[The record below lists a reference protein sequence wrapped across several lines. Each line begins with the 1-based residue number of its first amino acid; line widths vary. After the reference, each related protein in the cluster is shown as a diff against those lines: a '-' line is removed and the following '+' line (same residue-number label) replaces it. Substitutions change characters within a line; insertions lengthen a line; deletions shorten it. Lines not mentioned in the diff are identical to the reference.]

1 MRRTKRIVYLLVITG
16 LLGLSGCSKKESAP
30 VETTQVETTVDPDEK
45 FKVDIPIEI
54 EDSTKEVIGTDADG
68 GTTGL
73 TYNGEIAYNSGRYGD
88 LGKDV
93 FNNLASAWV
102 QGIIKDEAD
111 LRENMDA
118 YYGDFNNKESLTKE
132 ILAMSRDAQ
141 PTQLAR
147 ETKPASTDNK
157 TETKSQS
164 QSGTE
169 NIPTKADTAQP
180 TNSGTD
186 YWSSLTPEQQAE
198 LEAEAEKNRQ
208 YDLAHPAKVDDVSG
222 VGNNDWVHDNPA
234 EQWGWN

>member
-30 VETTQVETTVDPDEK
+30 AETTQVETTVDPEEK

-111 LRENMDA
+111 LRETMDVT
-118 YYGDFNNKESLTKE
+118 YGDFNNKESLTKE
-132 ILAMSRDAQ
+132 ILAMPRGTQ
-141 PTQLAR
+141 PTQLAK

-157 TETKSQS
+157 SETKSQS

-169 NIPTKADTAQP
+169 NTPTKADTAQTEVSP
-180 TNSGTD
+180 DWTTED
-186 YWSSLTPEQQAE
+186 EARMQAQLKE
-198 LEAEAEKNRQ
+198 WEA
-208 YDLAHPAKVDDVSG
+208 
-222 VGNNDWVHDNPA
+222 NPA
-234 EQWGWN
+234 QFGTGGDKSGDLNWDPDEAAGQWGWN